1 MVTILVKKGQST
13 LNSIHL
19 RRSKTYKSQEI
30 MKVSRIEP
38 ESSNHGGQ

>member
-13 LNSIHL
+13 PSSFHL
-19 RRSKTYKSQEI
+19 RRSKTYKCQKI

>member
-13 LNSIHL
+13 LNSFHL
-19 RRSKTYKSQEI
+19 RRSKTCKGQEI

-38 ESSNHGGQ
+38 GSNSHGGQ